1 MLQPTVT
8 QRVRAFLAAEGAQLD
23 PWTTLDETYARLYS
37 LLAARRDDPGF
48 WAPLER
54 LLGEVAAEAAMFA
67 SPSGA
72 APVAELLGRADIE
85 RLTADLKRAL
95 PAGREAAS
103 ARSLA
108 DFTAALGAPV
118 LCAFLLLGLAAS
130 AGCSTQQEAGTA
142 PSPTPEA
149 SAAVAPP
156 VIEPDSLPEA
166 AAPAAPALPGPAWFD
181 GCSLGHK
188 GVLWRS
194 IDRAAL
200 GDDDKRS
207 LCACFAELDG
217 RWTNRLSFLFR
228 NGRPAEIAKA
238 LEAMVDCC
246 AAEDKAANRTCAD
259 VTKTH
264 AAVQQRNAI
273 GVGFGAA
280 LYKGV
285 CFD

>member
-8 QRVRAFLAAEGAQLD
+8 QRVRAFLAAEGARLE
-23 PWTTLDETYARLYS
+23 PWTSLDETYARLYS

-54 LLGEVAAEAAMFA
+54 LLGEVAAEAAGLFG
-67 SPSGA
+67 PSGA
-72 APVAELLGRADIE
+72 TPVAELLGRAEIE
-85 RLTADLKRAL
+85 RLTADLRRAL
-95 PAGREAAS
+95 PDGREPAGAK
-103 ARSLA
+103 SLA

-130 AGCSTQQEAGTA
+130 AGCSDRQEAGA
-142 PSPTPEA
+142 ALPPTPVA
-149 SAAVAPP
+149 SAAAAPLA
-156 VIEPDSLPEA
+156 IESAPLPEA
-166 AAPAAPALPGPAWFD
+166 APPAAPAPPETAWFD
-181 GCSLGHK
+181 GCSLPHK

-207 LCACFAELDG
+207 LCACFSELDG

-228 NGRPAEIAKA
+228 NGKPVEIAKA
-238 LEAMVDCC
+238 LEEMVACC
-246 AAEDKAANRTCAD
+246 AAEDKKEDAACAD
-259 VTKTH
+259 VAQTH